1 MTVDPLLQL
10 SLVAR
15 GVSLSKV
22 QGSGHVSKSYGVL
35 RNHQTESPA
44 AAWTGL
50 SWTWPSQLPVMRLWW
65 RAHARS
71 ETHLG
76 HPSDS
81 PSDPGDRGGV
91 AVWGRWDGCPTVVT
105 LVCWPRGLHE
115 GNQQKQPRIKRYSC
129 FFATVKSETP
139 AAALGGLRGRGPPN
153 VYIYTL
159 YSCQSKYVTKSK
171 VT

>member
-1 MTVDPLLQL
+1 MSHCCNCRLLPAERPSQNL
-10 SLVAR
+10 
-15 GVSLSKV
+15 
-22 QGSGHVSKSYGVL
+22 KSTKKRPCIEELWRIL

-50 SWTWPSQLPVMRLWW
+50 SWTWPSQLPVMRLWR
-65 RAHARS
+65 RARARS

-91 AVWGRWDGCPTVVT
+91 AVWGQGDGCPAVVTVVG
-105 LVCWPRGLHE
+105 CPRGLHE
-115 GNQQKQPRIKRYSC
+115 GNQQKLPRIKPYSC

-139 AAALGGLRGRGPPN
+139 AAALGGLQGRGPPCI
-153 VYIYTL
+153 YIYISAL
-159 YSCQSKYVTKSK
+159 RLIGSLLI
-171 VT
+171 